1 MKKSL
6 AVAFAG
12 LLMVCS
18 NAFAGKQDFK
28 LVNRTG
34 FDIAE
39 VYVSAHH
46 TDDWESDVIGKAVLA
61 AGATVEIHF
70 VPSDK
75 TKQWDLKVVDGK
87 GKAIVWEDLDLS
99 EISKVTLHYTDGKA
113 TAEVE

>member
-1 MKKSL
+1 MKKPI

-12 LLMVCS
+12 FLIACS
-18 NAFAGKQDFK
+18 SALAGKQDFK

-46 TDDWESDVIGKAVLA
+46 ADDWESDVMGKAVLA
-61 AGATVEIHF
+61 TGATVEIHF
-70 VPSDK
+70 VPTDK
-75 TKQWDLKVVDGK
+75 TKEWDLKVVDGK
-87 GKAIVWEDLDLS
+87 GKAIVWENLDLL
-99 EISKVTLHYTDGKA
+99 EISKVTLHFTDGKA